1 MVCNYSYAQNNHW
14 TYLKG
19 SCSSPFLGVFS
30 ILGLWREVEAK
41 CVTLNSNVDLFSLQ
55 IHRNHNQCKKKST
68 TTTRKVIRTFGQ
80 CPLKPRL
87 FLMDLSP
94 WHSVM
99 VLTPKVPFDKWQ
111 YVGERA
117 VFPLWLVFAPLF
129 RNWIKVSR
137 IRPVSHIGP
146 PNNKLKMQNNT
157 CYSYRTIP
165 KQIKNAIYK
174 KTSFIFDTSG
184 LPITSSK
191 CKIWSV
197 FNIIVTHGN
206 ERYKLQPC
214 LPYKK
219 PAPISKPHKI
229 KLMLT
234 GVAKTAQIQYP
245 LEG

>member
-1 MVCNYSYAQNNHW
+1 MLHNLFIWFVIILVQKMVQW
-14 TYLKG
+14 TYLKS

-55 IHRNHNQCKKKST
+55 IHRNHHQCKKIHHHHSK
-68 TTTRKVIRTFGQ
+68 KIHHCIGAIGVIKTFGQ
-80 CPLKPRL
+80 CPLQPRF

-146 PNNKLKMQNNT
+146 PNNKLKMQNIT
-157 CYSYRTIP
+157 CYSYRIEP
-165 KQIKNAIYK
+165 SENK
-174 KTSFIFDTSG
+174 
-184 LPITSSK
+184 
-191 CKIWSV
+191 
-197 FNIIVTHGN
+197 
-206 ERYKLQPC
+206 
-214 LPYKK
+214 
-219 PAPISKPHKI
+219 
-229 KLMLT
+229 
-234 GVAKTAQIQYP
+234 
-245 LEG
+245 

>member
-1 MVCNYSYAQNNHW
+1 
-14 TYLKG
+14 
-19 SCSSPFLGVFS
+19 
-30 ILGLWREVEAK
+30 
-41 CVTLNSNVDLFSLQ
+41 
-55 IHRNHNQCKKKST
+55 
-68 TTTRKVIRTFGQ
+68 
-80 CPLKPRL
+80 
-87 FLMDLSP
+87 MDLTP

>member
-1 MVCNYSYAQNNHW
+1 
-14 TYLKG
+14 
-19 SCSSPFLGVFS
+19 
-30 ILGLWREVEAK
+30 
-41 CVTLNSNVDLFSLQ
+41 
-55 IHRNHNQCKKKST
+55 
-68 TTTRKVIRTFGQ
+68 
-80 CPLKPRL
+80 
-87 FLMDLSP
+87 MDLSP
-94 WHSVM
+94 CHSVM

-206 ERYKLQPC
+206 ERYKVQPC
-214 LPYKK
+214 LPYKNHTK
-219 PAPISKPHKI
+219 SSLCCQKSANPVSF
-229 KLMLT
+229 
-234 GVAKTAQIQYP
+234 GR
-245 LEG
+245 LER

>member
-1 MVCNYSYAQNNHW
+1 
-14 TYLKG
+14 
-19 SCSSPFLGVFS
+19 
-30 ILGLWREVEAK
+30 
-41 CVTLNSNVDLFSLQ
+41 
-55 IHRNHNQCKKKST
+55 
-68 TTTRKVIRTFGQ
+68 
-80 CPLKPRL
+80 
-87 FLMDLSP
+87 MDLSP
-94 WHSVM
+94 CHSVM

-206 ERYKLQPC
+206 ERYKMQPC

-219 PAPISKPHKI
+219 TCSHI
-229 KLMLT
+229 KT
-234 GVAKTAQIQYP
+234 TQNQAYVDWGCQNCANPVSFGR
-245 LEG
+245 LER